1 MISNKILLIQDGL
14 IIITSELFS
23 LPSLIVNDDID
34 LSVADYGAKLT
45 VIGRDF
51 AIPCSALTHFEQ
63 IYEANIYFYAEQP
76 YELVAEFIGCLNLNR
91 DEILKIKG
99 AYEFSIY

>member
-14 IIITSELFS
+14 IIITTEIFS
-23 LPSLIVNDDID
+23 LHSSTINDDID
-34 LSVADYGAKLT
+34 LSVTDYGAKLT
-45 VIGRDF
+45 VMGRDF
-51 AIPCSALTHFEQ
+51 AIPCAALTHFEQ
-63 IYEANIYFYAEQP
+63 IDEANIYFYAGQP

-99 AYEFSIY
+99 AYEFSVY